1 MAPSKGALPPVN
13 FDFGA
18 AQALI
23 TRIDD
28 TRRLLQQQKRD
39 RMAQGLSIRQSWKG
53 PYAVR
58 FDGDR
63 TKSDT
68 EAQTILDALASL
80 RSRVQ
85 AAIDQAQADQGAV
98 NRHNQSLL
106 PHPSPAPGPAPTPPV
121 H

>member
-1 MAPSKGALPPVN
+1 MAPNKGALPPVN

-23 TRIDD
+23 TQIDD
-28 TRRLLQQQKRD
+28 TRRMLQQQKRD
-39 RMAQGLSIRQSWKG
+39 RMTQGLSIRQSWKG
-53 PYAVR
+53 PYAVK

-63 TKSDT
+63 TASDT

-80 RSRVQ
+80 RTRVQ
-85 AAIDQAQADQGAV
+85 TAIDQAQSDQSAI

-106 PHPSPAPGPAPTPPV
+106 PHPNPTPGPAPTAPV